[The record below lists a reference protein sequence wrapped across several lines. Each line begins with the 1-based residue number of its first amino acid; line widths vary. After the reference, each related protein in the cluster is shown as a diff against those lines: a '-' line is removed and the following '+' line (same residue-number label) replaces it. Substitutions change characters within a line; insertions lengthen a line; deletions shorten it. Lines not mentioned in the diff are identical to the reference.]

1 VGGRNDINLL
11 NRTHWALTDL
21 SFRAI
26 RKVRIL
32 SRHRSYFTEK
42 QQSSDSEVTPYSE
55 SLAHVLES
63 ENRLYRFRRGMAYRE
78 ILEHLGYKEGQ
89 RYIQRIQSL
98 ASKGDAVEL
107 INLNKGNDLFGSPIT
122 FTYGNYGD
130 VSPTT
135 LRYIST
141 ALEIANHFEISSSTS
156 IAEIGCGYGG
166 QAAVIGRTF
175 GVKDYTC
182 FDLPPVLKL
191 IDRYLQGIDSDLTVK
206 RGSFNQKSKS
216 WDFAISNYAFSEL
229 SRDLQLSYLEEIL
242 SKCKSGFMIM
252 NSGVSNKTG
261 RSTGKLTIE
270 EIRQFLPNLRLIE
283 EIPLTGPDNYVIV
296 WGEKK

>member
-1 VGGRNDINLL
+1 
-11 NRTHWALTDL
+11 
-21 SFRAI
+21 
-26 RKVRIL
+26 
-32 SRHRSYFTEK
+32 
-42 QQSSDSEVTPYSE
+42 
-55 SLAHVLES
+55 
-63 ENRLYRFRRGMAYRE
+63 MAYRE
-78 ILEHLGYKEGQ
+78 ILEHLGYKEGKK
-89 RYIQRIQSL
+89 YLQRIQTL
-98 ASKGDAVEL
+98 ASKEDAVEL
-107 INLNKGNDLFGSPIT
+107 INLNKGNDLFGTPIT
-122 FTYGNYGD
+122 FSYGNYGD

-141 ALEIANHFEISSSTS
+141 ALEIANHFEVLSRTS
-156 IAEIGCGYGG
+156 IVEIGCGYGG

-206 RGSFNQKSKS
+206 RGSFNQKSNS
-216 WDFAISNYAFSEL
+216 WDLAISNYAFSEL

-261 RSTGKLTIE
+261 RSTGKLTID
-270 EIRQFLPNLRLIE
+270 EIRQFLPHLRLIE

>member
-1 VGGRNDINLL
+1 MKKFFVLWRNRILWMI
-11 NRTHWALTDL
+11 TSF
-21 SFRAI
+21 SFRVL
-26 RKVRIL
+26 RKLNLFTR
-32 SRHRSYFTEK
+32 RKSYFTVDENR
-42 QQSSDSEVTPYSE
+42 SDSEVTPYSK
-55 SLAHVLES
+55 SLLRILSNER
-63 ENRLYRFRRGMAYRE
+63 RLTRFRRGRAYRE
-78 ILEHLGYKEGQ
+78 ILEHLGYKEGKK
-89 RYIQRIQSL
+89 YLQRIQTL
-98 ASKGDAVEL
+98 ASREDAVGL
-107 INLNKGNDLFGSPIT
+107 INLNKGNDLFGTPIT
-122 FTYGNYGD
+122 FSYGNYGN

-141 ALEIANHFEISSSTS
+141 ALEIANNFEVLSSTS
-156 IAEIGCGYGG
+156 IVEIGCGYGG
-166 QAAVIGRTF
+166 QAAVIRRTF

-206 RGSFNQKSKS
+206 RGSFNQESKS
-216 WDFAISNYAFSEL
+216 WDLAISNYAFSEL

-242 SKCKSGFMIM
+242 SNCKSGFMIM
-252 NSGVSNKTG
+252 NSGVSNETG

-283 EIPLTGPDNYVIV
+283 EIPLTGPDNYVII